1 MTRSVAFPVLK
12 TVPNPSTSFTID
24 GVNVS
29 CDGYSSDYYLGYAFD
44 GKTTTTWYNNNYG
57 THYIT
62 ITCPK
67 PTYIVGFQIVMGQYY
82 GDGYKVYF
90 DDALVYSRS
99 IGNNGSDNMSFTP
112 RLVTKIKLSINQASF
127 INVAEFRLLKLVDT
141 LTIIRINDSLY
152 SFDDAGKMKL
162 VSSSAVDVAP
172 SHFLNDGFNIKD
184 MTSAMEKQIKDI
196 GGNYSILT
204 MSN

>member
-1 MTRSVAFPVLK
+1 MARSVAFPALK
-12 TVPNPSTSFTID
+12 GSVPTTSSFIVD
-24 GVNVS
+24 GVTVS
-29 CDGYSSDYYLGYAFD
+29 CDSFSSSRYPGYAFD
-44 GKTTTTWYNNNYG
+44 SDTGSSWYNNNSG
-57 THYIT
+57 THYLT

-67 PTYIVGFQIVMGQYY
+67 PTYLTGFQIVMGQYY
-82 GDGYKVYF
+82 GTGYKVYF
-90 DDALVYSRS
+90 DGTLEYSRS
-99 IGNNGSDNMSFTP
+99 IGNYGSDNMSFAP
-112 RLVTKIKLSINQASF
+112 KLVTTIKLEINPTSF
-127 INVAEFRLLKLVDT
+127 INVAEFRLFKIIDT
-141 LTIIRINDSLY
+141 LAIIRINDSLY

-204 MSN
+204 MSK